1 MHRPHPLWNGPKQYV
16 ECPTSVS
23 LKSFGFLLLV
33 LWLFIA
39 VFVLLPSLGSKS
51 NITVRAL
58 VAFSFL
64 LCPSSDASDSCRL
77 KFVMALC

>member
-39 VFVLLPSLGSKS
+39 VFVLLLLVQNPISQSVRWLLSPFCFVLRPMQVILLG
-51 NITVRAL
+51 
-58 VAFSFL
+58 
-64 LCPSSDASDSCRL
+64 
-77 KFVMALC
+77 